1 MRVPIYP
8 VDLNPGSG
16 FTRIAESLKRD
27 WPGEKAIEISEAQN
41 LLAKCL
47 GYSDYRQVRSTTPAE
62 GAAYPSLATVVA
74 HCMKPLSSELIG
86 GGRAKFFDLGRL
98 QAQVTDWPFLQLSV
112 YRDHYGHSDNHV
124 VSQAVNAELI
134 EAFLSA
140 QKTKPTQGTT
150 ELSIEKLQSMT
161 GHKPAN
167 STLVYAETSMGAC
180 LNESFDSDIHSSAFP
195 DGQSV
200 ECGTSTH
207 RTLH

>member
-8 VDLNPGSG
+8 ADLNADSG
-16 FTRIAESLKRD
+16 FTRVAESLKRD
-27 WPGEKAIEISEAQN
+27 WPGEEPIGISEAQN

-47 GYSDYRQVRSTTPAE
+47 GYSDYHQVKSTTPAE

-74 HCMKPLSSELIG
+74 HCMKTLSSELIG
-86 GGRAKFFDLGRL
+86 SGRAKFFDLGRL

-124 VSQAVNAELI
+124 VNQAVNAELI
-134 EAFLSA
+134 EAFLST
-140 QKTKPTQGTT
+140 QKARPTQGTS

-161 GHKPAN
+161 GHKPTN
-167 STLVYAETSMGAC
+167 STLVCVKTSMGAC
-180 LNESFDSDIHSSAFP
+180 FDETFDSDNHSSAFP
-195 DGQSV
+195 DGDSI
-200 ECGTSTH
+200 ECGSSTH

>member
-27 WPGEKAIEISEAQN
+27 WPGEEAIEISEAQN

-47 GYSDYRQVRSTTPAE
+47 GYSDYNQVRSTTPAE
-62 GAAYPSLATVVA
+62 DVSYPSPATVVA
-74 HCMKPLSSELIG
+74 HCMKTLSSELIG

-112 YRDHYGHSDNHV
+112 YREHHGHCDNRI
-124 VSQAVNAELI
+124 VSQAINAELI
-134 EAFLSA
+134 EAFLPT
-140 QKTKPTQGTT
+140 QKAMPTQGTS
-150 ELSIEKLQSMT
+150 EFSIEKLQSMT

-167 STLVYAETSMGAC
+167 STLMYAKTSMGAC

-195 DGQSV
+195 DGESV